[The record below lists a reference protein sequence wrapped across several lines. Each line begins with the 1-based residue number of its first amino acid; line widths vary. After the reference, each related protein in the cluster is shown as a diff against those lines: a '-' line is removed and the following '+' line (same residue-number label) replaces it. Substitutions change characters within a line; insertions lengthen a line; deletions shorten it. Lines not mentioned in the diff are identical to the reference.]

1 MGRNKIRKDTAHM
14 TLYIERDVMDWLA
27 KASQKDKLSKNH
39 IVEKALNEYITR
51 VNNEKAAQREHL
63 AISHA
68 ESLNG

>member
-1 MGRNKIRKDTAHM
+1 
-14 TLYIERDVMDWLA
+14 
-27 KASQKDKLSKNH
+27 LSKNH
-39 IVEKALNEYITR
+39 IVEKALNDYITR